1 MRSSSCRAGA
11 RPGPAGRRGPGPA
24 WRRWTRG
31 WGVTSDQGYNDAGV
45 QVAETLLIPEPGEEE
60 EQKEEE
66 DVDRSVTFASD
77 EDVDRSVTGVW

>member
-11 RPGPAGRRGPGPA
+11 RPELAGRRGPGPA
-24 WRRWTRG
+24 WRRWARG
-31 WGVTSDQGYNDAGV
+31 WGVNCDQRYNDTGV
-45 QVAETLLIPEPGEEE
+45 QVAETLLIPQPGEE

>member
-1 MRSSSCRAGA
+1 M
-11 RPGPAGRRGPGPA
+11 
-24 WRRWTRG
+24 
-31 WGVTSDQGYNDAGV
+31 TSDQGYNDAGV
-45 QVAETLLIPEPGEEE
+45 QVAETLLIPEPGEE